1 MFRVVIREYSRDG
14 GQKLCPLTMTGIV
27 NLKTIRVRD
36 EVGIDGGFL
45 RWGSSREA
53 HIAGR
58 KPETKFISKVG
69 IFYPP
74 PFLYILQA
82 RERV

>member
-1 MFRVVIREYSRDG
+1 M
-14 GQKLCPLTMTGIV
+14 GIV
-27 NLKTIRVRD
+27 NLKMIRARD
-36 EVGIDGGFL
+36 EVEINGGSTNSLDG
-45 RWGSSREA
+45 GSSREA
-53 HIAGR
+53 HVAGR